1 MGYSLSSWLVSEG
14 AAALERQSEGRIA
27 PCLPDLPDRVESR
40 GKRLNRALCVGAS
53 LLALAPGMA
62 RGKNLRASRIDLGK
76 GPRKSRSRPDRQK
89 GAACRYRSESA
100 GFIIPVSI
108 PRQLVIGAF
117 MNLRV
122 AG

>member
-1 MGYSLSSWLVSEG
+1 MQSDGNIAACLAG
-14 AAALERQSEGRIA
+14 A
-27 PCLPDLPDRVESR
+27 PDQPESC
-40 GKRLNRALCVGAS
+40 GKRPNRTAAVGAS
-53 LLALAPGMA
+53 LLPVVLFMPEG
-62 RGKNLRASRIDLGK
+62 GNLRALRVLLGK
-76 GPRKSRSRPDRQK
+76 GPRKSGARPDRQK
-89 GAACRYRSESA
+89 GAARRYSSEST